1 MKNTLFRPQIQCPEC
16 LKSHFRALEFQ
27 SFLGQNSPIPPSP
40 PKKRGLVD
48 TVGYSIQTC
57 WLLQF
62 LLKPLPWLMNLQLFA
77 HKLIKW
83 LPWECVDWSFDNIMR
98 FSLLLPS
105 SMLKLPLMAEQ
116 ECSPLIRSSR
126 CYIQMGLLTN
136 YIMEF
141 PLPGTHI
148 LSDMCFSTQETHI
161 TSYGIECLSLSNAHL
176 ILYAPQI
183 KYSGTPI

>member
-1 MKNTLFRPQIQCPEC
+1 MDKNSIC
-16 LKSHFRALEFQ
+16 SHKNVHNLVTV
-27 SFLGQNSPIPPSP
+27 NYWP
-40 PKKRGLVD
+40 LVD

-83 LPWECVDWSFDNIMR
+83 LPEECADWSFDNIMR

-105 SMLKLPLMAEQ
+105 LLKLPLMAER

-126 CYIQMGLLTN
+126 CYIQMWLLIN
-136 YIMEF
+136 YIMVF

>member
-1 MKNTLFRPQIQCPEC
+1 M
-16 LKSHFRALEFQ
+16 LKIAFQGFGISKFFGAELSHTPF
-27 SFLGQNSPIPPSP
+27 P

-83 LPWECVDWSFDNIMR
+83 LPGEWADWSFDNIMR
-98 FSLLLPS
+98 FSLLLLS
-105 SMLKLPLMAEQ
+105 SMLKLPLMAER

-126 CYIQMGLLTN
+126 CYIQMWVLIN

-141 PLPGTHI
+141 ALPGTHI

-183 KYSGTPI
+183 K